1 MAKEMSEES
10 WIERIYNK
18 ITAPKTVKYAGILV
32 LVLYIGLVAIGVLI
46 AAIFGPTGYSVTTHF
61 ISALGD
67 SDTTPAP
74 YLYNIACISAG
85 VLTIP
90 FILYLEKQIAPIP
103 RQAGDLPA
111 PNRWNYRL
119 TGMGF
124 FWSMLGSIFY
134 IGVGIFSA
142 DRDAIGDIPMHEIC
156 SYGAFGGFAFAAI
169 FLGIALVFTRQPL
182 VPKPYNYPIGI
193 WGIFGPITFAIFNL
207 EGLNGIPSEL
217 LEWSLLWAI
226 LAWIIP
232 LAIFMLKYIDK
243 QIHNEK

>member
-1 MAKEMSEES
+1 MTKEIAEED
-10 WIERIYNK
+10 WIDRIYNK

-32 LVLYIGLVAIGVLI
+32 LVLYIGLVALGVLI
-46 AAIFGPTGYSVTTHF
+46 AALFGSTGYSVTTHY
-61 ISALGD
+61 ISALGA
-67 SDTTPAP
+67 SDTTPVP
-74 YLYNIACISAG
+74 ILYDLACISAG

-90 FILYLEKQIAPIP
+90 FILYLEKEIAPIP

-142 DRDAIGDIPMHEIC
+142 DRGEIGDIPMHEIC
-156 SYGAFGGFAFAAI
+156 SFGAFGGFAFAAI
-169 FLGIALVFTRQPL
+169 FLGIALVFTRQSL
-182 VPKPYNYPIGI
+182 IPKPYNYPIGV
-193 WGIFGPITFAIFNL
+193 WGMIGPIAFAIFNL
-207 EGLNGIPSEL
+207 TGLPGVTSEL

-232 LAIFMLKYIDK
+232 LAMFTLHYINK
-243 QIHNEK
+243 QK